1 MRRTAQRVRE
11 TWQWDR
17 SWGWDF
23 PMAAMA
29 AARTGQP
36 ELALDFL
43 LLDTPKN
50 RYLPNGH
57 NYQRPDLPAY
67 LPANGGLL
75 AATAMMCA
83 GWTGGPNESAPG
95 FPKRWQMVRAMGKS
109 AAMDVMRRDVP
120 GDVIY
125 RRFTVTY
132 SRTVAFN
139 CALNAS
145 TIFVCAALTSASVKV
160 FSGER

>member
-1 MRRTAQRVRE
+1 MQPGDGVDPDAMRRTAQRVRD

-17 SWGWDF
+17 CWGWDF

-43 LLDTPKN
+43 LLDTSKN

-75 AATAMMCA
+75 AATALMCA
-83 GWTGGPNESAPG
+83 GWTGGPNESVPG
-95 FPKRWQMVRAMGKS
+95 FPKNGKWSVRCENVRPWM
-109 AAMDVMRRDVP
+109 
-120 GDVIY
+120 
-125 RRFTVTY
+125 
-132 SRTVAFN
+132 
-139 CALNAS
+139 
-145 TIFVCAALTSASVKV
+145 
-160 FSGER
+160 